1 MQLWVARRRDGR
13 AGGGCSSASVQEGYH
28 QRADGDVRLE
38 DVVRGHRR
46 QHPEVERLV
55 FVASIRICS
64 LLARQLVRC
73 EVAVEQCVKL
83 EDRAV
88 RLRRCICDA
97 TRPRGM
103 RGGERV
109 ARAQLMHLAL
119 KL

>member
-1 MQLWVARRRDGR
+1 M
-13 AGGGCSSASVQEGYH
+13 SAFT
-28 QRADGDVRLE
+28 
-38 DVVRGHRR
+38 
-46 QHPEVERLV
+46 RLV

-88 RLRRCICDA
+88 RLRRCACD
-97 TRPRGM
+97 TMRPRGV

-109 ARAQLMHLAL
+109 ARAQLMHLGETHADL
-119 KL
+119 IGKQATRIRKAYMEQSPILVDTSSIG